1 MLRTGHMLRLP
12 ETTPVRLALK
22 DTNINRK
29 KHRGTGNKMTWKKLI
44 NRDLSNVDKSL
55 SLESFQ
61 SIHFSLFTYHDKPE
75 VVMK

>member
-1 MLRTGHMLRLP
+1 MYRMLRTGHMLRLP

-55 SLESFQ
+55 SLESE
-61 SIHFSLFTYHDKPE
+61 SCLPITTSGLS
-75 VVMK
+75 

>member
-55 SLESFQ
+55 SLESE
-61 SIHFSLFTYHDKPE
+61 SESESCLPITTNRKL
-75 VVMK
+75 